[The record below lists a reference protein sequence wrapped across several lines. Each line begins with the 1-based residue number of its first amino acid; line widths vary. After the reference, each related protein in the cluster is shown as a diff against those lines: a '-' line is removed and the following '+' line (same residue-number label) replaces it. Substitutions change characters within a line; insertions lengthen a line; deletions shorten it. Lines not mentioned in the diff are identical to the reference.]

1 MTARIPLFFGTLALL
16 AGCADVD
23 DHDHDHDHEVI
34 TTITLTF
41 TAQGSGDV
49 VEASWADPE
58 NDGSPVID
66 DIVLLDSEDYDLDLT
81 ILNQLEDPAEDVTP
95 EIETEATE
103 HQIFFLGSAV
113 DGPSGTDS
121 SAVVT
126 HAYEDD
132 DGEGNPLGLAN
143 SIVTDAVGSG
153 VMRVVLRH
161 MPLEDGNS
169 VKTNSLAADVASG
182 GVEALPGDT
191 DFDIE
196 FDLEVQ

>member
-66 DIVLLDSEDYDLDLT
+66 DIVLLDSEDYDLDL
-81 ILNQLEDPAEDVTP
+81 
-95 EIETEATE
+95 
-103 HQIFFLGSAV
+103 
-113 DGPSGTDS
+113 
-121 SAVVT
+121 
-126 HAYEDD
+126 
-132 DGEGNPLGLAN
+132 
-143 SIVTDAVGSG
+143 
-153 VMRVVLRH
+153 
-161 MPLEDGNS
+161 
-169 VKTNSLAADVASG
+169 
-182 GVEALPGDT
+182 
-191 DFDIE
+191 
-196 FDLEVQ
+196 